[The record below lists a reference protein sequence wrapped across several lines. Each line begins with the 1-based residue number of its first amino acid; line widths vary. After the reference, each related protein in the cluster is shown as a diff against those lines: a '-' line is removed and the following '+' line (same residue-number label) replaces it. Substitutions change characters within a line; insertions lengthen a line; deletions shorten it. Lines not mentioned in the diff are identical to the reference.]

1 MRCVSGLTAL
11 LVLAG
16 CTSQGSEAAERR
28 ADTARRRDSI
38 AGVAAGSMTENNIV
52 ALLELTHA
60 ADSALG
66 SLGAA
71 NGSTTAIKEFGRM
84 ISREHHALRKDAEE
98 VAARLGLTAETP
110 RVPPDEPPAAMRD
123 SVVNAA
129 PGGAWDRAY
138 LDYAIA
144 VHRSA
149 MENTARALAATKQP
163 EVKSF
168 IEKSVPIIQ
177 KHLDKAQSLQKNLK

>member
-71 NGSTTAIKEFGRM
+71 K
-84 ISREHHALRKDAEE
+84 HHALRKDAEE